1 VSPTYKLN
9 ISEKSLTIFRYFLFQ
24 AALIPCICLRNSPLA
39 AQAADWRSQILTTL
53 TTISS
58 LAPVNS
64 SSPRCHQVI
73 FKLCGQFLRLDELS
87 TGASVAITT
96 AQDGTPAPTGMSPIN
111 ESPQTQ
117 MNNVYSMMWPNVPA
131 LEADVVMQDDAWMEF
146 LRGEDPDFGNFGN
159 TNQES

>member
-1 VSPTYKLN
+1 MHCKWRLQLGAIDKANNT
-9 ISEKSLTIFRYFLFQ
+9 RYFLFQ
-24 AALIPCICLRNSPLA
+24 AALIPCICLRNSPISP
-39 AQAADWRSQILTTL
+39 QASEWRSQILATL
-53 TTISS
+53 STISS

-73 FKLCGQFLRLDELS
+73 LKLCGRFLQDDENAGERSDAGSGPEPIGGL
-87 TGASVAITT
+87 
-96 AQDGTPAPTGMSPIN
+96 SPIN

-146 LRGEDPDFGNFGN
+146 LRGEDPDLGGEFGV
-159 TNQES
+159 

>member
-1 VSPTYKLN
+1 MVRFVNYLSIFFRLN
-9 ISEKSLTIFRYFLFQ
+9 INQYRYFLFQ
-24 AALIPCICLRNSPLA
+24 AALIPCICLRNSPHSP
-39 AQAADWRSQILTTL
+39 QASEWRSQILTTL
-53 TTISS
+53 STISS

-73 FKLCGQFLRLDELS
+73 LKLCDQFLQDEEKI
-87 TGASVAITT
+87 GIANA
-96 AQDGTPAPTGMSPIN
+96 DPTN

-146 LRGEDPDFGNFGN
+146 LRGEDPDLGVEFGA
-159 TNQES
+159 